1 LHEKL
6 SGALADEFK
15 VCSAGDV
22 YEHINNIRQYALFH
36 GQNNL
41 LKVL

>member
-6 SGALADEFK
+6 SGAVAYDLN
-15 VCSAGDV
+15 VCSTGDV

-36 GQNNL
+36 GQNDML
-41 LKVL
+41 VL